1 HHVLLGPEPHVF
13 EAADGQC
20 AATAAS
26 LLDAAIEQAAVKRFN
41 KVLRRLDGCKTLDSL
56 RPKVFADAP
65 AAFDTLRKHAAEQSF
80 KQVHT
85 ITRIPL
91 PGDQCQ
97 PPGVCYH
104 SGDCMHSG
112 PLIMT
117 IKRMRPALLVAAS
130 AMLVLTGC
138 QNL

>member
-1 HHVLLGPEPHVF
+1 MRYLVVVVLALLAAPVQAGQCYYYWFSDCFEIRDARTRDIVHHVLLGPEPHAF

-56 RPKVFADAP
+56 RPKVFADGP
-65 AAFDTLRKHAAEQSF
+65 AAFDSFRKHAAEQSF

-91 PGDQCQ
+91 PGDQ
-97 PPGVCYH
+97 
-104 SGDCMHSG
+104 
-112 PLIMT
+112 
-117 IKRMRPALLVAAS
+117 
-130 AMLVLTGC
+130 
-138 QNL
+138 

>member
-1 HHVLLGPEPHVF
+1 MRYLVVVVLALLAAPVQAGQCYYYWFSDCFEIRDARTRDIVHHVLLGPEPHVF
-13 EAADGQC
+13 ETADGQC

-56 RPKVFADAP
+56 RPKVFADGP
-65 AAFDTLRKHAAEQSF
+65 AAFDSFRKHAAEQSF

-91 PGDQCQ
+91 PGDQ
-97 PPGVCYH
+97 
-104 SGDCMHSG
+104 
-112 PLIMT
+112 
-117 IKRMRPALLVAAS
+117 
-130 AMLVLTGC
+130 
-138 QNL
+138 